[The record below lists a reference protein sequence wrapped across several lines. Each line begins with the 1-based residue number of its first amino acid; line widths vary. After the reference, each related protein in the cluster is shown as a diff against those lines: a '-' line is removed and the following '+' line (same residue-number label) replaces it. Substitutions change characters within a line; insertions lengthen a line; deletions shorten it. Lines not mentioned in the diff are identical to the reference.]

1 VNRLTVSFCIP
12 THGRSRLLLE
22 ALESA
27 LTQRRQPDEIVVSDD
42 LGDDKT
48 RSVVTEFAGQAPFPV
63 RYVHCTTSSNQAAN
77 VNNCLHEAKCDL
89 VIILHDDDLLLPL
102 ARAFEENP
110 GLVSAFGKQKFITDG
125 GAEMAEYTER
135 VNRAYHRDEDHV
147 GIQPDAILSGIQ
159 QQFPNDGFMVKA
171 SVARKVLYRP
181 ETRAATDFDFGIRM
195 GEKGQFYFVNEY
207 TTTYRFSAESVG
219 RGDGKKS
226 DDSGYQGMLILMRL
240 LETCPHHE
248 AEIETALR
256 NLAPMGVRMAAN
268 AGHLKQAVEWYF
280 GPYHARRL
288 LTPGGMRTGFL
299 LLETWLKEKFGASS
313 NGASPS

>member
-1 VNRLTVSFCIP
+1 MQRLTVSFCIP

-27 LTQRRQPDEIVVSDD
+27 LTQTRLPDEIVVSDD
-42 LGDDKT
+42 LGDKET
-48 RSVVTEFAGQAPFPV
+48 CAIVKEFASRASFPV

-89 VIILHDDDLLLPL
+89 ILLLHDDDLLMPPAIEVL
-102 ARAFEENP
+102 ACAFEENP
-110 GLVSAFGKQKFITDG
+110 DLVSAFGKQIFITDG
-125 GAEMAEYTER
+125 GREMSEYTER
-135 VNRAYHRDEDHV
+135 INRAYHRDAAHA

-195 GEKGQFYFVNEY
+195 GERGLFYFVDKY
-207 TTTYRFSAESVG
+207 TMKYRFSADSVG

-226 DDSGYQGMLILMRL
+226 DDSAYQGMLILMKL
-240 LETCPHHE
+240 LETCPDHE
-248 AEIETALR
+248 AQIVTALR
-256 NLAPMGVRMAAN
+256 NLSPMGVRMAAN
-268 AGHLKQAVEWYF
+268 TGRLEEAFTLYF
-280 GPYHARRL
+280 GPFHRHRIL
-288 LTPGGMRTGFL
+288 SPGGIRTGFVL
-299 LLETWLKEKFGASS
+299 IETWLKERFSS
-313 NGASPS
+313 K